1 MPLLPIVI
9 HTLAANYYEAEV
21 QRAPV
26 PPISAAHPD
35 ITQRDAYLIQEAL
48 VLIMMGEGWTTSGIK
63 VGATKKS
70 VQEKFATG
78 GPVCSVMF
86 RERQTKNGGRIDTA
100 RLSQPKIEP
109 EIAFRMGR
117 TLSGPGVTRSDALAA
132 VGGVMGAFE
141 IVDCHTQNW
150 EIGAVEL
157 IADNCV
163 NAGYVLGP
171 ERPLAAGLDL
181 ARVTVEFSRNGGA
194 PNLGSGAAAL
204 GDPVAVLV
212 WLANWLAERDRQLE
226 KDWVVLSGGI
236 ADAFPVAAG
245 DRFIAS
251 YSDDLGKVAVSFA

>member
-1 MPLLPIVI
+1 VALLPIVT

-21 QRAPV
+21 RRTPV

-35 ITQRDAYLIQEAL
+35 ISLRDAYLIQEAL

-63 VGATKKS
+63 VGATKES
-70 VQEKFATG
+70 VQEKFGTG

-86 RERQTKNGGRIDTA
+86 RERQTRNGGKVDTA
-100 RLSQPKIEP
+100 KLIQPKIEP

-117 TLSGPGVTRSDALAA
+117 ALSGPGVTRSDALAA

-141 IVDCHTQNW
+141 VVDCHTEDW
-150 EIGAVEL
+150 KIGAAEL

-171 ERPLAAGLDL
+171 ERPLDPGLDL
-181 ARVTVEFSRNGGA
+181 AKVTVAFTKVGGA
-194 PNLGSGAAAL
+194 TNRGSGAAAL
-204 GDPVAVLV
+204 GDPAAVLV

-226 KDWVVLSGGI
+226 KDWVVLSGGL
-236 ADAFPVAAG
+236 ADPFPAVAG
-245 DRFIAS
+245 DRFIADFS
-251 YSDDLGKVAVSFA
+251 DLGKVAVSFA